1 MACLPVEWIFSCHG
15 FVFCKPCRILP
26 GTTVAG
32 ARVPCGPRDFICAG
46 FPAGGAASERA
57 VSRPGEPE
65 RGLFLSTARAHDGQ
79 CGPGRIRPRSSKH
92 HEQHNSADT
101 AAVLRAAGS
110 DLHRL
115 PRQAGGNP
123 PATGANAHEA
133 EAARKRG
140 PPVRRRPLPGL
151 RRHHHFA
158 HSGLDGHDQIQPDGG
173 LLVHVGR
180 HHLRVRVQNSQSQ
193 PADREINTRSR
204 SRSRRA
210 LRARRHANARHA
222 VMNRSILIVIC
233 DFLLLSLLTFSTD
246 LSKMAGENEGAQP
259 GAKVDVAPKPSDT
272 GGKDLAAVMKL
283 ALNEEQKNR
292 EQLQAELAKVR
303 GGAQQQKPHLQQQF
317 AAAQANIQILDQ
329 KLQSSSAEALMSK
342 EKLAAM
348 EAEAKKES
356 DLAAALQQQLA
367 QLSKNNQIAQ
377 DEKQKLAGQ
386 LQMAE
391 VEKRAATEKAAMMQ
405 QQVQGER
412 AEKAQLAEGFK
423 ALATNS
429 GALTREIREN
439 RALAPNTIFSEFV
452 SNRIQTRF
460 LASRSGIFGMD
471 ASKSKTE
478 IG

>member
-1 MACLPVEWIFSCHG
+1 
-15 FVFCKPCRILP
+15 
-26 GTTVAG
+26 
-32 ARVPCGPRDFICAG
+32 
-46 FPAGGAASERA
+46 
-57 VSRPGEPE
+57 
-65 RGLFLSTARAHDGQ
+65 
-79 CGPGRIRPRSSKH
+79 
-92 HEQHNSADT
+92 
-101 AAVLRAAGS
+101 
-110 DLHRL
+110 
-115 PRQAGGNP
+115 
-123 PATGANAHEA
+123 
-133 EAARKRG
+133 
-140 PPVRRRPLPGL
+140 
-151 RRHHHFA
+151 
-158 HSGLDGHDQIQPDGG
+158 
-173 LLVHVGR
+173 
-180 HHLRVRVQNSQSQ
+180 
-193 PADREINTRSR
+193 
-204 SRSRRA
+204 
-210 LRARRHANARHA
+210 
-222 VMNRSILIVIC
+222 MNRSILIVIC

-303 GGAQQQKPHLQQQF
+303 EAAQKQQADLQQQF

-348 EAEAKKES
+348 EAEVKKES

-367 QLSKNNQIAQ
+367 QLAKNNQIAQ

-386 LQMAE
+386 LQLAQ
-391 VEKRAATEKAAMMQ
+391 VERRAATERTALMQ
-405 QQVQGER
+405 QQVQAER

-471 ASKSKTE
+471 ASKSKTAE
-478 IG
+478 TVLVTDGTNIFALCHVQDTPLILWDPGTDWAGLSGTLDHNTAQVPIHSLSFHIQDPRVVFMPVTQSEARQLGSKIYPISPDPYKFQDAVVVGAQGDYYGQSSFQIELNTPQYVKLDRNLLKGLFGKFNPSRGDLVFSRTGELLGIMANSTYCLVLHDFTATATFQFGPAVRAQHTGNTLSRLYSYVFNLPLRLQ

>member
-1 MACLPVEWIFSCHG
+1 
-15 FVFCKPCRILP
+15 
-26 GTTVAG
+26 
-32 ARVPCGPRDFICAG
+32 
-46 FPAGGAASERA
+46 
-57 VSRPGEPE
+57 
-65 RGLFLSTARAHDGQ
+65 
-79 CGPGRIRPRSSKH
+79 
-92 HEQHNSADT
+92 
-101 AAVLRAAGS
+101 
-110 DLHRL
+110 
-115 PRQAGGNP
+115 
-123 PATGANAHEA
+123 
-133 EAARKRG
+133 
-140 PPVRRRPLPGL
+140 
-151 RRHHHFA
+151 
-158 HSGLDGHDQIQPDGG
+158 
-173 LLVHVGR
+173 
-180 HHLRVRVQNSQSQ
+180 
-193 PADREINTRSR
+193 
-204 SRSRRA
+204 
-210 LRARRHANARHA
+210 
-222 VMNRSILIVIC
+222 MNRSILIVIC

-283 ALNEEQKNR
+283 ALTEEKKNR

-303 GGAQQQKPHLQQQF
+303 EAAQKQQADLQQQF

-329 KLQSSSAEALMSK
+329 KLQSNSAEALMSK

-348 EAEAKKES
+348 EAEVKKES

-367 QLSKNNQIAQ
+367 QLAKNNQIAQ

-391 VEKRAATEKAAMMQ
+391 VEKRAATERAALML
-405 QQVQGER
+405 QQVQAER

-452 SNRIQTRF
+452 SNRVQTRF

-471 ASKSKTE
+471 ASKSKTAE
-478 IG
+478 TVLVTDGTNIFALCHVQDTPLTLWDPGTDWTGLSGTLDHNTAQVPIHSLSFHIQDPRVVFIPVTQAEARQLGCKIYPISSDPYKFQDAVLVGAQEGYYGQCSFQMDLNTPQYVKLDRNLLKGLFGKFNPSRGDLVFSRTGELLGIMANSTYCLMLHDFMATATFQFGPDVRAQHTGNTLSRLYSYVFNLPIRLK

>member
-1 MACLPVEWIFSCHG
+1 
-15 FVFCKPCRILP
+15 
-26 GTTVAG
+26 
-32 ARVPCGPRDFICAG
+32 
-46 FPAGGAASERA
+46 
-57 VSRPGEPE
+57 
-65 RGLFLSTARAHDGQ
+65 
-79 CGPGRIRPRSSKH
+79 
-92 HEQHNSADT
+92 
-101 AAVLRAAGS
+101 
-110 DLHRL
+110 
-115 PRQAGGNP
+115 
-123 PATGANAHEA
+123 
-133 EAARKRG
+133 
-140 PPVRRRPLPGL
+140 
-151 RRHHHFA
+151 
-158 HSGLDGHDQIQPDGG
+158 
-173 LLVHVGR
+173 
-180 HHLRVRVQNSQSQ
+180 
-193 PADREINTRSR
+193 
-204 SRSRRA
+204 
-210 LRARRHANARHA
+210 
-222 VMNRSILIVIC
+222 MNRSILIVIC

-303 GGAQQQKPHLQQQF
+303 EAAQKQQADLQQQF

-329 KLQSSSAEALMSK
+329 KLQSSSAETLMSK

-405 QQVQGER
+405 QQVQAER

-471 ASKSKTE
+471 ASKSKTAE
-478 IG
+478 TVLVTDGTNIFALCHVQDTPLILWDPGTDWAGLSGTLGHNTTQVPIHSLSFHSQDPRVVFMPVTQSEARQLGSKIYPVSSDPYKFQDAVVVGAQGDYYGQSSFQIELNTPQYVKLDRNLLKGLFGKFNPSRGDLVFSRTGELLGIMANSTYCLVLHDFTATATFQFGPAVRAQHTGNTLSRLYSYVFNLPLRLQ

>member
-1 MACLPVEWIFSCHG
+1 
-15 FVFCKPCRILP
+15 
-26 GTTVAG
+26 
-32 ARVPCGPRDFICAG
+32 
-46 FPAGGAASERA
+46 
-57 VSRPGEPE
+57 
-65 RGLFLSTARAHDGQ
+65 
-79 CGPGRIRPRSSKH
+79 
-92 HEQHNSADT
+92 
-101 AAVLRAAGS
+101 
-110 DLHRL
+110 
-115 PRQAGGNP
+115 
-123 PATGANAHEA
+123 
-133 EAARKRG
+133 
-140 PPVRRRPLPGL
+140 
-151 RRHHHFA
+151 
-158 HSGLDGHDQIQPDGG
+158 
-173 LLVHVGR
+173 
-180 HHLRVRVQNSQSQ
+180 
-193 PADREINTRSR
+193 
-204 SRSRRA
+204 
-210 LRARRHANARHA
+210 
-222 VMNRSILIVIC
+222 MNRSILIVIC

-259 GAKVDVAPKPSDT
+259 GVKVEVAPKPVDT

-292 EQLQAELAKVR
+292 EQLQAELAKFR
-303 GGAQQQKPHLQQQF
+303 EAAQKQQADLQQQF

-348 EAEAKKES
+348 EAEVKKES

-367 QLSKNNQIAQ
+367 QLAKNNQIAQ

-391 VEKRAATEKAAMMQ
+391 VEKRAATEKAALMQ
-405 QQVQGER
+405 QQMQAER

-471 ASKSKTE
+471 ASKSKTAE
-478 IG
+478 TVLVTDGTNIFALCHVQDTPLILWNPGTDWAGLSGTLDHNTAQVPIHSLSFHSQDPRVVFLPVTQSEARQLGSKIYPISSDPYKFQDAVVVGAQGDYYGQSSFQIELNTPQYVKLDRNLLKGLFGKFNPSRGDLVFSRTGELLGIMANSTYCLVLQDFTATATFQFGPDVRAQHTGNTLSRLYSYVFNLPLRLQ

>member
-1 MACLPVEWIFSCHG
+1 
-15 FVFCKPCRILP
+15 
-26 GTTVAG
+26 
-32 ARVPCGPRDFICAG
+32 
-46 FPAGGAASERA
+46 
-57 VSRPGEPE
+57 
-65 RGLFLSTARAHDGQ
+65 
-79 CGPGRIRPRSSKH
+79 
-92 HEQHNSADT
+92 
-101 AAVLRAAGS
+101 
-110 DLHRL
+110 
-115 PRQAGGNP
+115 
-123 PATGANAHEA
+123 
-133 EAARKRG
+133 
-140 PPVRRRPLPGL
+140 
-151 RRHHHFA
+151 
-158 HSGLDGHDQIQPDGG
+158 
-173 LLVHVGR
+173 
-180 HHLRVRVQNSQSQ
+180 
-193 PADREINTRSR
+193 
-204 SRSRRA
+204 
-210 LRARRHANARHA
+210 
-222 VMNRSILIVIC
+222 MNRSILIVIC

-259 GAKVDVAPKPSDT
+259 GVKVDVAPKPSDT

-283 ALNEEQKNR
+283 ALTEEQKNR

-303 GGAQQQKPHLQQQF
+303 EAAQKQQADLQQQF

-329 KLQSSSAEALMSK
+329 KLQSNSAEALMSK

-348 EAEAKKES
+348 EAEVKKES

-367 QLSKNNQIAQ
+367 QLAKNNQIAQ

-391 VEKRAATEKAAMMQ
+391 VEKRAATERAALMQ
-405 QQVQGER
+405 QQVQAER

-471 ASKSKTE
+471 ASKSKTAE
-478 IG
+478 TVLVTDGTNIFALCHVQDTPLILWDPGTDWAGLSGTLDHNTAQVPIHSLSFHSQDPRVVFLPVTQSEARQLGSKIYPISSDPYKFQDAVVVGAQGDYYGQSSFQIELNTPQYVKLDRNLLKGLFGKFNPSRGDLVFSRTGELLGIMANSTYCLVLQDFTATATFQFGPDVRAKHTGNTLSRLYSYVFNLPLRLQ

>member
-1 MACLPVEWIFSCHG
+1 
-15 FVFCKPCRILP
+15 
-26 GTTVAG
+26 
-32 ARVPCGPRDFICAG
+32 
-46 FPAGGAASERA
+46 
-57 VSRPGEPE
+57 
-65 RGLFLSTARAHDGQ
+65 
-79 CGPGRIRPRSSKH
+79 
-92 HEQHNSADT
+92 
-101 AAVLRAAGS
+101 
-110 DLHRL
+110 
-115 PRQAGGNP
+115 
-123 PATGANAHEA
+123 
-133 EAARKRG
+133 
-140 PPVRRRPLPGL
+140 
-151 RRHHHFA
+151 
-158 HSGLDGHDQIQPDGG
+158 
-173 LLVHVGR
+173 
-180 HHLRVRVQNSQSQ
+180 
-193 PADREINTRSR
+193 
-204 SRSRRA
+204 
-210 LRARRHANARHA
+210 
-222 VMNRSILIVIC
+222 MNRSILIVIC

-272 GGKDLAAVMKL
+272 SGKDLAAVMKL

-303 GGAQQQKPHLQQQF
+303 EAAQKQQADLQQQF

-367 QLSKNNQIAQ
+367 QLAKNNQIAQ

-405 QQVQGER
+405 QQVQAER

-460 LASRSGIFGMD
+460 LASRSGIFGLD
-471 ASKSKTE
+471 ASKSKTAE
-478 IG
+478 TVLVTDGTNIFALCHVQDTPLILWDPGTDWAGLAGTLGHNAAQVPIHALSFHSQDPRVVFMPVTQAEARQLGCKIYSISSDPYKFQDAVVVGAQGDYYGQSSFQIELNTPQYVKLDRNLLKGLFGKFNPSRGDLVFSRTGELLGIMANSTYCLVLHDFTATATFQFGPAVRAQHTGNTLSRLYSYVFNLPLRLQ

>member
-1 MACLPVEWIFSCHG
+1 
-15 FVFCKPCRILP
+15 
-26 GTTVAG
+26 
-32 ARVPCGPRDFICAG
+32 
-46 FPAGGAASERA
+46 
-57 VSRPGEPE
+57 
-65 RGLFLSTARAHDGQ
+65 
-79 CGPGRIRPRSSKH
+79 
-92 HEQHNSADT
+92 
-101 AAVLRAAGS
+101 
-110 DLHRL
+110 
-115 PRQAGGNP
+115 
-123 PATGANAHEA
+123 
-133 EAARKRG
+133 
-140 PPVRRRPLPGL
+140 
-151 RRHHHFA
+151 
-158 HSGLDGHDQIQPDGG
+158 
-173 LLVHVGR
+173 
-180 HHLRVRVQNSQSQ
+180 
-193 PADREINTRSR
+193 
-204 SRSRRA
+204 
-210 LRARRHANARHA
+210 
-222 VMNRSILIVIC
+222 MNRSILIVIC

-259 GAKVDVAPKPSDT
+259 GVKVEVAPKPVDT

-292 EQLQAELAKVR
+292 EQLQAELAKFR
-303 GGAQQQKPHLQQQF
+303 EAAQKQQADLQQQF

-348 EAEAKKES
+348 ETEVKKES

-367 QLSKNNQIAQ
+367 QLAKNNQIAQ

-391 VEKRAATEKAAMMQ
+391 VEKRAATEKAALMQ
-405 QQVQGER
+405 QQMQAER

-471 ASKSKTE
+471 ASKSKTAE
-478 IG
+478 TVLVTDGTNIFALCHVQDTPLILWNPGTDWAGLSGTLDHNTAQVPIHSLSFHSQDPRVVFLPVTQSEARQLGSKIYPISSDPYKFQDAVVVGAQGDYYGQSSFQIELNTPQYVKLDRNLLKGLFGKFNPSRGDLVFSRTGELLGIMANSTYCLVLQDFTATATFQFGPDVRAQHTGNTLSRLYSYVFNLPLRLQ

>member
-1 MACLPVEWIFSCHG
+1 
-15 FVFCKPCRILP
+15 
-26 GTTVAG
+26 
-32 ARVPCGPRDFICAG
+32 
-46 FPAGGAASERA
+46 
-57 VSRPGEPE
+57 
-65 RGLFLSTARAHDGQ
+65 
-79 CGPGRIRPRSSKH
+79 
-92 HEQHNSADT
+92 
-101 AAVLRAAGS
+101 
-110 DLHRL
+110 
-115 PRQAGGNP
+115 
-123 PATGANAHEA
+123 
-133 EAARKRG
+133 
-140 PPVRRRPLPGL
+140 
-151 RRHHHFA
+151 
-158 HSGLDGHDQIQPDGG
+158 
-173 LLVHVGR
+173 
-180 HHLRVRVQNSQSQ
+180 
-193 PADREINTRSR
+193 
-204 SRSRRA
+204 
-210 LRARRHANARHA
+210 
-222 VMNRSILIVIC
+222 MNRSILIVIC

-272 GGKDLAAVMKL
+272 SGKDLAAVMKL

-303 GGAQQQKPHLQQQF
+303 EAAQKQQADLQQQF

-405 QQVQGER
+405 QQVQAER

-471 ASKSKTE
+471 ASKSKTAE
-478 IG
+478 TVLVTDGTNIFALCHVQDTPLILWDPGTDWAGLSGTLDHNTAQVPIHSLSFHIQDPRVVFLPVTQSEARQLGSKIYPVSSDPYKFQDAVVVGAQGDYYGQSSFQIELNTPQYVKLDRNLLKGLFGKFNPSRGDLVFSRTGELLGIMANSTYCLVLHDFTATTTFQFGPDVRAQHTGNTLSRLYSYVFNLPLRLQ

>member
-1 MACLPVEWIFSCHG
+1 
-15 FVFCKPCRILP
+15 
-26 GTTVAG
+26 
-32 ARVPCGPRDFICAG
+32 
-46 FPAGGAASERA
+46 
-57 VSRPGEPE
+57 
-65 RGLFLSTARAHDGQ
+65 
-79 CGPGRIRPRSSKH
+79 
-92 HEQHNSADT
+92 
-101 AAVLRAAGS
+101 
-110 DLHRL
+110 
-115 PRQAGGNP
+115 
-123 PATGANAHEA
+123 
-133 EAARKRG
+133 
-140 PPVRRRPLPGL
+140 
-151 RRHHHFA
+151 
-158 HSGLDGHDQIQPDGG
+158 
-173 LLVHVGR
+173 
-180 HHLRVRVQNSQSQ
+180 
-193 PADREINTRSR
+193 
-204 SRSRRA
+204 
-210 LRARRHANARHA
+210 
-222 VMNRSILIVIC
+222 MNRSILIVIC

-303 GGAQQQKPHLQQQF
+303 EAAQKQQADLQQQF

-329 KLQSSSAEALMSK
+329 KLQSSSAETLMSK

-405 QQVQGER
+405 QQVQAER

-471 ASKSKTE
+471 ASKSKTAE
-478 IG
+478 TVLVTDGTNIFALCHVQDTPLILWDPGTDWAGLSGTLDHNTAQVPIHSLSFHIQDPRVVFMPVTQSEARQLGSKIYPVSSDPYKFQDAVVVGAQGDYYGQSSFQIELNTPQYVKLDRNLLKGLFGKFNPSRGDLVFSRTGELLGIMANSTYCLVLHDFTATATFQFGPAVRAQHTGNTLSRLYSYVFNLPLRLQ

>member
-1 MACLPVEWIFSCHG
+1 
-15 FVFCKPCRILP
+15 
-26 GTTVAG
+26 
-32 ARVPCGPRDFICAG
+32 
-46 FPAGGAASERA
+46 
-57 VSRPGEPE
+57 
-65 RGLFLSTARAHDGQ
+65 
-79 CGPGRIRPRSSKH
+79 
-92 HEQHNSADT
+92 
-101 AAVLRAAGS
+101 
-110 DLHRL
+110 
-115 PRQAGGNP
+115 
-123 PATGANAHEA
+123 
-133 EAARKRG
+133 
-140 PPVRRRPLPGL
+140 
-151 RRHHHFA
+151 
-158 HSGLDGHDQIQPDGG
+158 
-173 LLVHVGR
+173 
-180 HHLRVRVQNSQSQ
+180 
-193 PADREINTRSR
+193 
-204 SRSRRA
+204 
-210 LRARRHANARHA
+210 
-222 VMNRSILIVIC
+222 MNRSILIVIC

-259 GAKVDVAPKPSDT
+259 GVKVEVAPKPVDT

-292 EQLQAELAKVR
+292 EQLQAELAKFR
-303 GGAQQQKPHLQQQF
+303 EAAQKQQADLQQQF

-348 EAEAKKES
+348 ETEVKKES

-367 QLSKNNQIAQ
+367 QLAKNNQIAQ

-391 VEKRAATEKAAMMQ
+391 VEKRAATEKAALMQ
-405 QQVQGER
+405 QQMQAER

-471 ASKSKTE
+471 ASKSKTAE
-478 IG
+478 TVLVTDGTNIFALCHVQDTPLILWNPGTDWAGLSGTLDHNTAQVPIHSLSFHSQDPRVVFLPVTQSEARQLGSKIYPISSDPYKFQDAVVVGAQGDYYGQSSFQIELNTPQYVKLDRNLLKGLFGKFNPSRGDLVFSRTGELLGIMANSTYCLVLQDFASEVTFPFGRDIRARHTGDDLSRLYSYVFNLPARLR